1 MKKIDAIP
9 TWEQI
14 QETHEAIKSMIHRTP
29 VLTNTGINA
38 LTGSELYFKCE
49 NFQKVGAFK
58 MRGASN
64 AALRLTKEEQQK
76 GLATHSSGNHA
87 QAVALSAK
95 SLGVPAYIVMPDTSP
110 QIKKAATA
118 GYGAEITEC
127 VNSLEAR
134 ESTLQEVVDR
144 TGATFIHPYDNYN
157 VIAGQAT
164 CAKELL
170 EEVPD
175 LDIIMSPV
183 GGGGLMSGTALT
195 TRYMSPAITV
205 YGGEPK
211 IVDDAARSMAAG
223 LLLKNDRI
231 DTIADGLRTNLSQ
244 KTYEIIKENVDKIF
258 TVSEEAIVKAMRLTW
273 ERMKIII
280 EPSCAVPLAVVMS
293 YPSYFEGKKVGFILT
308 GGNVDLEKLP
318 F

>member
-1 MKKIDAIP
+1 MKKIQSIP
-9 TWEQI
+9 TWEDI
-14 QETHEAIKSMIHRTP
+14 QQTHRAILPMIHRTP
-29 VLTNTGINA
+29 VLTNTSINE
-38 LTGSELYFKCE
+38 LTGAQLYFKCE

-64 AALRLTKEEQQK
+64 AALRLTKEEQQR

-118 GYGAEITEC
+118 GYDAKITEC
-127 VNSLEAR
+127 ENSLEAR
-134 ESTLQEVVDR
+134 ETTLAEVVQK
-144 TGATFIHPYDNYN
+144 TGAIFIHPFDDYN

-170 EEVPD
+170 EEVND
-175 LDIIMSPV
+175 LDIIMAPV

-195 TRYMSPAITV
+195 VRYMAPHLKV
-205 YGGEPK
+205 YGGEPE
-211 IVDDAARSMAAG
+211 IVDDAARSMASG
-223 LLLKNDRI
+223 EMQKNDRI
-231 DTIADGLRTNLSQ
+231 DTIADGLRTNLSE
-244 KTYEIIKENVDKIF
+244 KTFAILKAYVDRIF
-258 TVSEEAIVKAMRLTW
+258 TVSDEAIVAAMRLTW

-280 EPSCAVPLAVVMS
+280 EPSGAVPVAVVMT
-293 YPSYFEGKKVGFILT
+293 YPAHFKGKKVGLILT